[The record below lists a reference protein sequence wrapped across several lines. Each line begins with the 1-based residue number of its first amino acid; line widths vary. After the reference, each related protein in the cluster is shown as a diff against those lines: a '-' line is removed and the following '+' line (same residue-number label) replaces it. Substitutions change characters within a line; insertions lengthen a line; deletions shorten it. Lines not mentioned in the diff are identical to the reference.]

1 MIKQR
6 DSRTQFSDT
15 HDDENN
21 FPIILFETMDSATGR
36 HEGRVTDISDS
47 GMGITCSQQL
57 NVGQNINFLPNKLEW
72 DLPPRGIVMW
82 TFKDNNSFR
91 AGIKFI

>member
-6 DSRTQFSDT
+6 DSRTQFSAP

-21 FPIILFETMDSATGR
+21 FPTILFETMDSAADR
-36 HEGRVTDISDS
+36 YEALVTDINDS
-47 GMGITCSQQL
+47 GMGITCSHSL
-57 NVGQNINFLPNKLEW
+57 NVGQNINFLPNKQEW

-82 TFKDNNSFR
+82 TFLTCQL
-91 AGIKFI
+91 